1 MADKTFNLQII
12 SPTRV
17 FFDEAVDM
25 VEMKTTE
32 GEIGVLAGH
41 IPLTT
46 ILEPGV
52 LRIKTDGGERRKRAG
67 SDCHGCSDGRGGIFR
82 SREHRRTYGST
93 FHGTGECEPAHRPAD
108 LEIRPTTYSVR
119 TRAGNSGAR
128 RHASPRNMELAM
140 GLEPATC

>member
-1 MADKTFNLQII
+1 MAEKTFKLQII

-17 FFDEAVDM
+17 FFNEAVDM

-52 LRIKTDGGERRKRAG
+52 LRIKTDENVREAALHDGFVQIQKDKVTVLAESCEWPDEIDTNRARKAKERAERRLTSGSKEVDMVRA
-67 SDCHGCSDGRGGIFR
+67 
-82 SREHRRTYGST
+82 
-93 FHGTGECEPAHRPAD
+93 
-108 LEIRPTTYSVR
+108 
-119 TRAGNSGAR
+119 
-128 RHASPRNMELAM
+128 ELALKKALIRIDLA
-140 GLEPATC
+140 GKH

>member
-1 MADKTFNLQII
+1 MAEKTFKLQII

-25 VEMKTTE
+25 GEMKTTE

-52 LRIKTDGGERRKRAG
+52 LRIKTDGNVREAALHDGFVQIQKDKVTVLAESCEWPDEIDANRARKAKERAERRLTSGSKEVDMVRA
-67 SDCHGCSDGRGGIFR
+67 
-82 SREHRRTYGST
+82 
-93 FHGTGECEPAHRPAD
+93 
-108 LEIRPTTYSVR
+108 
-119 TRAGNSGAR
+119 
-128 RHASPRNMELAM
+128 ELALKKALIRIDLA
-140 GLEPATC
+140 GKH

>member
-67 SDCHGCSDGRGGIFR
+67 SDCYGCSDGRGGIFR
-82 SREHRRTYGST
+82 SREHRRTHGST

-108 LEIRPTTYSVR
+108 LD
-119 TRAGNSGAR
+119 GR
-128 RHASPRNMELAM
+128 RHRQTSCRRNGE
-140 GLEPATC
+140 

>member
-52 LRIKTDGGERRKRAG
+52 LRIKTDGNVREAALHDGFVQIQKDKVTVLAESCEWPDEIDANRAEKAKERARYAPFLRLADKNLSCMNQSANWGG
-67 SDCHGCSDGRGGIFR
+67 S
-82 SREHRRTYGST
+82 Y
-93 FHGTGECEPAHRPAD
+93 
-108 LEIRPTTYSVR
+108 
-119 TRAGNSGAR
+119 
-128 RHASPRNMELAM
+128 
-140 GLEPATC
+140 

>member
-1 MADKTFNLQII
+1 MAEKTFHLQII

-17 FFDEAVDM
+17 FFNEAVDM

-52 LRIKTDGGERRKRAG
+52 LRIKTDGNVREAALHDGFVQIQKDKVTVLAESCEWPDEIDKGRAEAAMKRAEERLANKTEAI
-67 SDCHGCSDGRGGIFR
+67 DVKRAEFALR
-82 SREHRRTYGST
+82 K
-93 FHGTGECEPAHRPAD
+93 A
-108 LEIRPTTYSVR
+108 LVR
-119 TRAGNSGAR
+119 LDIAK
-128 RHASPRNMELAM
+128 
-140 GLEPATC
+140 

>member
-52 LRIKTDGGERRKRAG
+52 LRIKTDGNVREAALHDGFVQIQKDKVTVLAESCEWPDEIDRNRAQEAKIRAERRLQNHKTN
-67 SDCHGCSDGRGGIFR
+67 IN
-82 SREHRRTYGST
+82 
-93 FHGTGECEPAHRPAD
+93 
-108 LEIRPTTYSVR
+108 I
-119 TRAGNSGAR
+119 TRA
-128 RHASPRNMELAM
+128 ELA
-140 GLEPATC
+140 LHKALVRIELADHVTK

>member
-1 MADKTFNLQII
+1 MAEKTFNLQII

-17 FFDEAVDM
+17 FYDDQIEM

-52 LRIKTDGGERRKRAG
+52 LRIKTQDGIKKAALHDGFVQIQKDKVTVLAESCEWPEEIDEHRAQEARERAERRLK
-67 SDCHGCSDGRGGIFR
+67 
-82 SREHRRTYGST
+82 
-93 FHGTGECEPAHRPAD
+93 
-108 LEIRPTTYSVR
+108 
-119 TRAGNSGAR
+119 SGAKEVDMVR
-128 RHASPRNMELAM
+128 AELALKKALIRIDM
-140 GLEPATC
+140 AAK

>member
-1 MADKTFNLQII
+1 MAEKTFNLQII

-17 FFDEAVDM
+17 FFNEAVDM

-52 LRIKTDGGERRKRAG
+52 LRIKTDGNVREAALHDGFVQIQKDKVTVLAESCEWPDEIDANRARKAKERAERRLTSGSKEVYMVRA
-67 SDCHGCSDGRGGIFR
+67 
-82 SREHRRTYGST
+82 
-93 FHGTGECEPAHRPAD
+93 
-108 LEIRPTTYSVR
+108 
-119 TRAGNSGAR
+119 
-128 RHASPRNMELAM
+128 ELALKKALIRIDLA
-140 GLEPATC
+140 GKH

>member
-1 MADKTFNLQII
+1 MAEKTFKLQII

-17 FFDEAVDM
+17 FFNEAVDM

-52 LRIKTDGGERRKRAG
+52 LRIKMDGNVREAALHDGFVQIQKDKVTVLAESCEWPDEIDANRARKAKERAERRLTSGSKEVDMVRA
-67 SDCHGCSDGRGGIFR
+67 
-82 SREHRRTYGST
+82 
-93 FHGTGECEPAHRPAD
+93 
-108 LEIRPTTYSVR
+108 
-119 TRAGNSGAR
+119 
-128 RHASPRNMELAM
+128 ELALKKALIRIDLA
-140 GLEPATC
+140 GKH

>member
-41 IPLTT
+41 IPLNT

-52 LRIKTDGGERRKRAG
+52 LRIKTDGNVREAALHDGFVQIQKDKVTVLAESCEWPDEIDANRAEKAKERAERRLTSGSKEVDMVRA
-67 SDCHGCSDGRGGIFR
+67 
-82 SREHRRTYGST
+82 
-93 FHGTGECEPAHRPAD
+93 
-108 LEIRPTTYSVR
+108 
-119 TRAGNSGAR
+119 
-128 RHASPRNMELAM
+128 ELALKKALIRIDLA
-140 GLEPATC
+140 GKR

>member
-1 MADKTFNLQII
+1 MAEKTLKLQIS

-52 LRIKTDGGERRKRAG
+52 LRIKNDGNTREAALHDGFVQIQKDKVTVLAESCEWPDEIDANRAQKARERAERRLKSGSQEVDMVRA
-67 SDCHGCSDGRGGIFR
+67 
-82 SREHRRTYGST
+82 
-93 FHGTGECEPAHRPAD
+93 
-108 LEIRPTTYSVR
+108 
-119 TRAGNSGAR
+119 
-128 RHASPRNMELAM
+128 ELALKKALIRIDLA
-140 GLEPATC
+140 GKK

>member
-52 LRIKTDGGERRKRAG
+52 LRIKTDRNVREAALHDGFVQIQKDKVTVLAESCEWPDEIDANRAEKAKERAERRLTSGSKEVDMVRA
-67 SDCHGCSDGRGGIFR
+67 
-82 SREHRRTYGST
+82 
-93 FHGTGECEPAHRPAD
+93 
-108 LEIRPTTYSVR
+108 
-119 TRAGNSGAR
+119 
-128 RHASPRNMELAM
+128 ELALKKALIRIDLA
-140 GLEPATC
+140 GKH

>member
-1 MADKTFNLQII
+1 MAEKTLNLQII

-17 FFDEAVDM
+17 FFNEAVDM

-52 LRIKTDGGERRKRAG
+52 LRIKTDGNVREAALHDGFVQIQKDKVTVLAESCEWPDEIDANRARKAKERAERRLTSGSKEVDMVRA
-67 SDCHGCSDGRGGIFR
+67 
-82 SREHRRTYGST
+82 
-93 FHGTGECEPAHRPAD
+93 
-108 LEIRPTTYSVR
+108 
-119 TRAGNSGAR
+119 
-128 RHASPRNMELAM
+128 ELALKKALIRIDLA
-140 GLEPATC
+140 GKH